1 MMIDCFE
8 ESSQFSS
15 LALLTMDDTSSLLF
29 KIPSNK
35 SILRDK
41 KSSTD
46 LSFLGLKSRKASGL
60 LK

>member
-8 ESSQFSS
+8 ESSQFPS

-35 SILRDK
+35 SILSDK
-41 KSSTD
+41 QSSTD
-46 LSFLGLKSRKASGL
+46 SSLLGLKSRKASGL